1 MIAFIYNI
9 IWGKH
14 QTYVIYILML
24 LLYDMKQ
31 SYKLIFSPLTLTLT
45 KENSKNIIYYIIQN
59 QQINIISRLK

>member
-1 MIAFIYNI
+1 
-9 IWGKH
+9 
-14 QTYVIYILML
+14 ML